1 MLGFLQ
7 RPVVVT
13 ADVNLNVVALTAV
26 GLLSRL
32 WQLSYPRA
40 VVFDEVYYGQYI
52 SFYMKRIFFLDGS
65 GPPFGHML
73 LALGGYLGGFDGN
86 FLWNRIGAEYST
98 NVPVWSLRLLPALA
112 GALSV
117 PMAYQIV
124 WELGFSHCA
133 AVGAALLILI
143 ENSLITQSR
152 LMLLESVLIFFNL
165 LAVLSY
171 LKFSNSQKHRPF
183 SPSWWFW
190 LMLTGV
196 ACSCAVGTKYVGVF
210 TYLLVLGVAA
220 AHAWHLIGDQ
230 TLSNV
235 HVLCHLVAR
244 AVALLV
250 IPVLVYL
257 LFFYV
262 HLLLLC
268 RSGPHDQI
276 MSSAFQASLEGG
288 LARITQGQPLE
299 VAYGSQVTLKNVFG
313 QPVPCWLHS
322 HQSTYPMIYENGRGS
337 SHQQQVTCYPFKDV
351 NNWWIVKD
359 PGRHQL
365 VVNNPP
371 RPVRHGDIVQL
382 VHGMTT
388 RLLNTHDVAAPLSP
402 HSQEVSCY
410 IDYNVSMPAQNLW
423 RLVSVTPATMRAG
436 STARSKP
443 PLRTSDCLF
452 YGKGELG
459 SVLLSEEGAYGHREQ
474 RVRHGRLEDH
484 LVGGPVRA
492 REHISHPQAERGAP
506 PRLGLSAAG
515 GGRGEA
521 VPGLPREHRVERG
534 GAPLRQEKA
543 AGSCHWELPD
553 LVLLVSS
560 GFWPHLPGQEQ
571 KERELELR
579 SPAQMDASG
588 NLSFMA
594 RFSELQWR
602 MLTVRSDDSEHKYS
616 STPLDWVT
624 LDTSI
629 AYWLHPR
636 TSAQIHLLGNIVIWA
651 SASLATLVYAL
662 LFVWY
667 LLRRRRRVCDLPE
680 DCWLRW
686 ALAGALCAG
695 GWAVNYVPFFLMEKT
710 LFLYHYLPALAF
722 QILLLPVVLEHV
734 SGRLCRSQ
742 LQRSFFGALV
752 VAWFASACH
761 VSNTLRP
768 LTYGDRSL
776 SPGELKALRWK
787 DSWDI
792 LIRKY

>member
-143 ENSLITQSR
+143 GRKATHPVCPDWTLGVTPLPGRGIVELCVQTVTSWRCSRVQRACPKRHSYARLPELSDHSVKADAFGISVDIFQSVGR
-152 LMLLESVLIFFNL
+152 
-165 LAVLSY
+165 AVL
-171 LKFSNSQKHRPF
+171 PE
-183 SPSWWFW
+183 
-190 LMLTGV
+190 
-196 ACSCAVGTKYVGVF
+196 
-210 TYLLVLGVAA
+210 VLQ
-220 AHAWHLIGDQ
+220 LPETQ
-230 TLSNV
+230 
-235 HVLCHLVAR
+235 
-244 AVALLV
+244 ALLSELV
-250 IPVLVYL
+250 VLVDADGCG
-257 LFFYV
+257 
-262 HLLLLC
+262 LLLC
-268 RSGPHDQI
+268 RRHQVCGCVHIPTGAWGCRCPRLAPDRRPDAVKRPCALSPGRPSGGPVGHPGPRVPAVLLCPPAAALPLRAPRPDHVQCFPGQLGGGAGADHARPAPGGGLRFPGHSEERLWPTRALLASFPPEHLPHDIREWPWQLPP
-276 MSSAFQASLEGG
+276 AAGDLLPLQGCQQLVDCKGPREAPAGGEQPPEARAARRHRAAGAWHDHPPPQHARRRGPPEPSLPGG
-288 LARITQGQPLE
+288 VLLHRLQRLHARPEPLE
-299 VAYGSQVTLKNVFG
+299 A
-313 QPVPCWLHS
+313 
-322 HQSTYPMIYENGRGS
+322 
-337 SHQQQVTCYPFKDV
+337 
-351 NNWWIVKD
+351 
-359 PGRHQL
+359 
-365 VVNNPP
+365 
-371 RPVRHGDIVQL
+371 
-382 VHGMTT
+382 
-388 RLLNTHDVAAPLSP
+388 
-402 HSQEVSCY
+402 
-410 IDYNVSMPAQNLW
+410 
-423 RLVSVTPATMRAG
+423 
-436 STARSKP
+436 
-443 PLRTSDCLF
+443 
-452 YGKGELG
+452 
-459 SVLLSEEGAYGHREQ
+459 GHREQ

-734 SGRLCRSQ
+734 SGRLCSPLRST
-742 LQRSFFGALV
+742 SF
-752 VAWFASACH
+752 
-761 VSNTLRP
+761 
-768 LTYGDRSL
+768 
-776 SPGELKALRWK
+776 
-787 DSWDI
+787 
-792 LIRKY
+792 

>member
-1 MLGFLQ
+1 MLEFLQ

-13 ADVNLNVVALTAV
+13 ADVNLNIVALTLL

-32 WQLSYPRA
+32 WQLTYPRA

-52 SFYMKRIFFLDGS
+52 SFYMKRVFFLDGS

-86 FLWNRIGAEYST
+86 FLWNRIGAEYSS

-117 PMAYQIV
+117 PMAYQIL
-124 WELGFSHCA
+124 WELRFSHCA
-133 AVGAALLILI
+133 AMGAALLMLI
-143 ENSLITQSR
+143 ENALITQSR

-183 SPSWWFW
+183 SLSWWFW
-190 LMLTGV
+190 LTLTGV
-196 ACSCAVGTKYVGVF
+196 ACSCAVGIKYVGVS

-220 AHAWHLIGDQ
+220 VHAWHLIGDR
-230 TLSNV
+230 TLSHV
-235 HVLCHLVAR
+235 RVLCHLLARVA
-244 AVALLV
+244 ALVVVPVAM
-250 IPVLVYL
+250 YL

-262 HLLLLC
+262 HLMLLY

-288 LARITQGQPLE
+288 LARVTQGQPLE
-299 VAYGSQVTLKNVFG
+299 VAYGSQVTLKNAFG
-313 QPVPCWLHS
+313 KPVPCWLHS

-359 PGRHQL
+359 PGRHRL
-365 VVNNPP
+365 EVSNPP
-371 RPVRHGDIVQL
+371 RPVRHGDVVQL

-388 RLLNTHDVAAPLSP
+388 RFLNTHDVAAPLSP

-410 IDYNVSMPAQNLW
+410 VDYNISMPAQNLW
-423 RLVSVTPATMRAG
+423 KLDIVNRDADTDIWKTILSEVRLVH
-436 STARSKP
+436 
-443 PLRTSDCLF
+443 LNTSAVLKVSGAHLPDWGFRQLEVVGEKLSRGHHESAAWTVEEHR
-452 YGKGELG
+452 YGK
-459 SVLLSEEGAYGHREQ
+459 S
-474 RVRHGRLEDH
+474 
-484 LVGGPVRA
+484 
-492 REHISHPQAERGAP
+492 
-506 PRLGLSAAG
+506 
-515 GGRGEA
+515 
-521 VPGLPREHRVERG
+521 
-534 GAPLRQEKA
+534 
-543 AGSCHWELPD
+543 
-553 LVLLVSS
+553 
-560 GFWPHLPGQEQ
+560 QEQ
-571 KERELELR
+571 KERELELH
-579 SPAQMDASG
+579 SPTEMDISR

-602 MLTVRSDDSEHKYS
+602 MLTVRTDDSEHKYS

-624 LDTSI
+624 LDTNI

-651 SASLATLVYAL
+651 SAGLATVLYAL
-662 LFVWY
+662 LFFWY
-667 LLRRRRRVCDLPE
+667 LLRRRRNICDLPE

-686 ALAGALCAG
+686 VLAGALCVG
-695 GWAVNYVPFFLMEKT
+695 GWAVNYLPFFLMDKT
-710 LFLYHYLPALAF
+710 LFLYHYLPALTF
-722 QILLLPVVLEHV
+722 QILLLPVVLQHI
-734 SGRLCRSQ
+734 SDHLCRSQ
-742 LQRSFFGALV
+742 IQSSLFSALV
-752 VAWFASACH
+752 VAWYSAACH
-761 VSNTLRP
+761 VFNALRP

-776 SPGELKALRWK
+776 SPSELRALRWK